1 MKDGTE
7 QITASCRKAAPVV
20 SLQLIR
26 ALFNSWDLSCY
37 SSFIFTVSEIT
48 AASVLQTLYLSG
60 SVTLQRHVWDPW
72 RRFPRLHLDPR
83 GIEHH
88 WAGCAISSGVKK
100 KKKEKSLDHII
111 GSDFL
116 LAIVWEEWFL
126 LSVGGNISSMS
137 HLMDYSSLISINLS
151 RETTGKW
158 PKFQSVWG
166 HLLWENESSET
177 KGSINCKR

>member
-1 MKDGTE
+1 MWLAHACCQLPLPNWNWDASGLRFCLHCTPGRDSLPPLPPLGLLFMPSRWERLFFPPWCVVKQSFTTKKMKDGTE

-100 KKKEKSLDHII
+100 KAWTTSLVVI
-111 GSDFL
+111 F
-116 LAIVWEEWFL
+116 
-126 LSVGGNISSMS
+126 SS
-137 HLMDYSSLISINLS
+137 
-151 RETTGKW
+151 
-158 PKFQSVWG
+158 P
-166 HLLWENESSET
+166 
-177 KGSINCKR
+177 